1 MARPSHNPTQR
12 TRETLISIA
21 CSPHPPADSPV
32 HYVGGGCVLGEADAV
47 AFCGVA
53 EVAFVVVAEAFVE
66 PLGYSGGV
74 QASAEYTVLY
84 VSCDAP

>member
-1 MARPSHNPTQR
+1 M
-12 TRETLISIA
+12 
-21 CSPHPPADSPV
+21 
-32 HYVGGGCVLGEADAV
+32 GEADAV

-74 QASAEYTVLY
+74 QAGAENAVLHIPCN
-84 VSCDAP
+84 VSKAVPCVVGEGAGVPVV